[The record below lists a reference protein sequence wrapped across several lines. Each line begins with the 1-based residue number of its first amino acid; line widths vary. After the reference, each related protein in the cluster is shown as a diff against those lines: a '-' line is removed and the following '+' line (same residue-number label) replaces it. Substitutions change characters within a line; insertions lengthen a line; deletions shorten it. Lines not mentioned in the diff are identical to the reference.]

1 MHGETKTNKIKYI
14 TKANRKEECSA
25 SMQCNEFVS
34 FSHSGLENCSEP
46 CLIYSATSQ
55 INAIELSTSRAVQ
68 LVSNLSR
75 AVALDVHVNEKMIY
89 WSDINRRVIKRMN
102 LSSGNIKDI
111 ITDDLGVV
119 DGLAV
124 EWESNLIYWTDYS
137 NSRVEV
143 ASVDGKQR
151 KLLFVEDVNK
161 PRGIALYPKKG

>member
-1 MHGETKTNKIKYI
+1 MYCRDVHKNTGSRLSKVKYI
-14 TKANRKEECSA
+14 F
-25 SMQCNEFVS
+25 FVS
-34 FSHSGLENCSEP
+34 LSGVENCSEP

-55 INAIELSTSRAVQ
+55 INAIELSTSRVVH

-89 WSDINRRVIKRMN
+89 WSDINRRAIKRMS
-102 LSSGNIKDI
+102 LRSGNIEDI
-111 ITDDLGVV
+111 ITNYLGIV

-124 EWESNLIYWTDYS
+124 EWESNLIYWVDNS

-151 KLLFVEDVNK
+151 KLLLMEDMHK
-161 PRGIALYPKKG
+161 PSGIALYPKKG